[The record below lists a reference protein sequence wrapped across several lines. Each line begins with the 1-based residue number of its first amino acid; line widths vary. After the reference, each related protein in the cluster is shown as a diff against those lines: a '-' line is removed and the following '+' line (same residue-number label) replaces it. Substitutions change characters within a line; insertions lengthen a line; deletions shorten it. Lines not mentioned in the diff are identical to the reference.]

1 MSMHFAKN
9 KKNIDQLSKYI
20 FTGSLANLAA
30 LSIASFSFRFIGFS
44 YIWSSLNGFFIGF
57 AISFLLNNFYVFKKN
72 KLGIVTLYKYILSFL
87 TICSIS
93 LFLTYIF
100 HELLGILYEIALI
113 IAVLINTSL
122 GFVLNKYLVFKE

>member
-1 MSMHFAKN
+1 MPMHFAKN
-9 KKNIDQLSKYI
+9 NKNIEQLSKYI

-30 LSIASFSFRFIGFS
+30 LSIASVSFRLLGFS
-44 YIWSSLNGFFIGF
+44 YIWSSFNGFFLGF
-57 AISFLLNNFYVFKKN
+57 LISFFLNNFYVFKKN
-72 KLGIVTLYKYILSFL
+72 KLGIVTLHKYILSFI
-87 TICSIS
+87 TICSTS

-113 IAVLINTSL
+113 IAVLINTLL